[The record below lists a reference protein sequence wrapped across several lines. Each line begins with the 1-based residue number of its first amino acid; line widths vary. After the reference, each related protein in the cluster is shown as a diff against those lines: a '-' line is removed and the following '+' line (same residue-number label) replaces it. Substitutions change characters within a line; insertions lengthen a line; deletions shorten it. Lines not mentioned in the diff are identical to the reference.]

1 MKVPALIMAGGKGKR
16 IGLPVEKPLL
26 PFLGKPLIEWVA
38 NAVKAA
44 AKVTEL
50 HVVTSENTP
59 KTEEWCLSNSLKVV
73 NTDARGYHDDLKQ
86 ALGKL
91 HISSPVMTV
100 SSDLPALT
108 SGFLDKVVL
117 TYEGSMVD
125 ALTVLVPVENRR
137 EIGLSVSSTYP
148 FEGAIYCVCGV
159 NVINGAKI
167 SEEKLS
173 EQALI
178 TSDLE
183 AVLNVNTLDDLEV
196 AQKIMRSAKEGA
208 QSTGNI

>member
-1 MKVPALIMAGGKGKR
+1 MAGGKGKR
-16 IGLPVEKPLL
+16 IGLPLEKPLL
-26 PFLGKPLIEWVA
+26 PFLDKPLIEWVA

-44 AKVTEL
+44 AKVSEL

-59 KTEEWCLSNSLKVV
+59 KTEEWCWSNDLKVV
-73 NTDARGYHDDLKQ
+73 RTDAKGYHYDLKQ

-91 HISSPVMTV
+91 HVNSPVMTV

-117 TYEGSMVD
+117 MFEGSVVD
-125 ALTVLVPVENRR
+125 ALTVLVPVEKRR

-148 FEGAIYCVCGV
+148 FEGAFYCVCGV
-159 NVINGAKI
+159 NVINGERI
-167 SEEKLS
+167 FEEKLS

-196 AQKIMRSAKEGA
+196 AQKIMRGSREGA
-208 QSTGNI
+208 QSAGNI

>member
-1 MKVPALIMAGGKGKR
+1 MAGGKGKR

-44 AKVTEL
+44 AKVSEL

-59 KTEEWCLSNSLKVV
+59 KTEEWCRSNDLKFVR
-73 NTDARGYHDDLKQ
+73 TDAKGYHDDLKQ

-91 HISSPVMTV
+91 HINSPVMTV

-108 SGFLDKVVL
+108 GGFLDKVVL
-117 TYEGSMVD
+117 MFEGSLVD
-125 ALTVLVPVENRR
+125 ALTFLVPLEKRM

-148 FEGAIYCVCGV
+148 FEGAFYCVCGV

-167 SEEKLS
+167 FEEKLS

-196 AQKIMRSAKEGA
+196 AQKTMRVSRESA
-208 QSTGNI
+208 QSAGNI